1 MLSLT
6 IKNENLIDLRSEKV
20 YQRLYSE
27 GCDIEIWYDHHCLG
41 HAYNFDWPKFGN
53 IWPLFLALKC
63 NIKL

>member
-27 GCDIEIWYDHHCLG
+27 GCDIEICLD